1 MPWRHTRCINLKI
14 GVSLPYS
21 GFPGGSEGKESACN
35 AGDPRSIPGLG
46 RFPGEG
52 NGNPL
57 QYSCL
62 EISHGQRSLAG
73 YSPWGHKETGLSERQ
88 DWATHTFTFL
98 PYNVV
103 LVSAVQQSESVTW
116 TYIPSPSWTALP
128 TAPPH
133 PSRSLRST
141 ELSSLLF
148 AAGSH

>member
-1 MPWRHTRCINLKI
+1 MGPESLMPWRHTPCINLKI

-21 GFPGGSEGKESACN
+21 GFSGGSEGKESACN

-73 YSPWGHKETGLSERQ
+73 YSPWGHKETGLS
-88 DWATHTFTFL
+88 DSHFHF
-98 PYNVV
+98 
-103 LVSAVQQSESVTW
+103 SALQCCASFCCTTKRIRHMDIYTLSLMDRPPNRPT
-116 TYIPSPSWTALP
+116 PSL
-128 TAPPH
+128 
-133 PSRSLRST
+133 
-141 ELSSLLF
+141 
-148 AAGSH
+148 